1 MVNPHKKFTIDNIA
15 QELNEINPEISL
27 SNQKPFPNLFLL
39 SHYEFKKRFVKILP
53 NGDIEG
59 GYAKMITSLIDF
71 SFIRSLVADCYS
83 IKAPPC
89 YDPPSI
95 FLTDLF
101 RYVDGFQYMSQ
112 FLKVVRD
119 PERGLAYR
127 DYAGFIE
134 NVPCE
139 GTFSNFRAR
148 LGESLYI
155 DIFHILV
162 DIFHQL
168 KMITFNI
175 LAHDGTLYPTW
186 ARYKGCTYFCEQ
198 CEAIKVENIIEKV
211 KSRIL
216 HRLNKLD
223 ENNLGSEIRV
233 YAPCP
238 SEKFPEKDKKGKEIK
253 RPKVE
258 LFACKLAFS
267 DGDMPIGQRNTAI
280 LFGVNEELE
289 RQNLCIETLRSNVT
303 DVNSDDGS
311 ITIKCSK
318 LPKDMDARI
327 GVRNDPKNPDK
338 KEKIFGYNLVLS
350 TSVELQLKLELP
362 VAATNIAGNAE
373 EGSQIIVNN
382 EQLHHHHKADV
393 KIDIADAKYDIIKNY
408 QYIREKGSIP
418 IIDYNRRNE
427 NLSKTAI
434 LNRGYDINGWP
445 FAPCG
450 LLTRPNGFDQ
460 AHQRLTFCCFKQCL
474 KLRKIAMENLQASY
488 NISQCPH
495 IHNRTG
501 FTKHMSI
508 KQYPRLINEIPRGTK
523 RYNTI
528 KKLRSAAERANSTIK
543 EDIKILEKPRVLK
556 RFRANILGQM
566 AGIALLLKRAFSF
579 IVKITNQFAKSI
591 KRRPPPIPKSI
602 QNIIQLE

>member
-1 MVNPHKKFTIDNIA
+1 
-15 QELNEINPEISL
+15 
-27 SNQKPFPNLFLL
+27 
-39 SHYEFKKRFVKILP
+39 
-53 NGDIEG
+53 
-59 GYAKMITSLIDF
+59 
-71 SFIRSLVADCYS
+71 
-83 IKAPPC
+83 
-89 YDPPSI
+89 
-95 FLTDLF
+95 
-101 RYVDGFQYMSQ
+101 
-112 FLKVVRD
+112 
-119 PERGLAYR
+119 
-127 DYAGFIE
+127 
-134 NVPCE
+134 
-139 GTFSNFRAR
+139 
-148 LGESLYI
+148 
-155 DIFHILV
+155 
-162 DIFHQL
+162 
-168 KMITFNI
+168 MITFNI

-223 ENNLGSEIRV
+223 ENNLGSELRV

-267 DGDMPIGQRNTAI
+267 DGDMPIGQRNTGI

-460 AHQRLTFCCFKQCL
+460 THRRVSCEQQVFHQWT
-474 KLRKIAMENLQASY
+474 
-488 NISQCPH
+488 
-495 IHNRTG
+495 
-501 FTKHMSI
+501 
-508 KQYPRLINEIPRGTK
+508 
-523 RYNTI
+523 
-528 KKLRSAAERANSTIK
+528 SAA
-543 EDIKILEKPRVLK
+543 DIFQCMCVDYMIISLREVTNAFLCPPR
-556 RFRANILGQM
+556 
-566 AGIALLLKRAFSF
+566 
-579 IVKITNQFAKSI
+579 
-591 KRRPPPIPKSI
+591 
-602 QNIIQLE
+602 

>member
-1 MVNPHKKFTIDNIA
+1 MVNPFKKFTIDNVT
-15 QELNEINPEISL
+15 QKFNEINAEISL

-71 SFIRSLVADCYS
+71 SFIRSLVAECYS

-198 CEAIKVENIIEKV
+198 CKAIKVENIIEKV
-211 KSRIL
+211 KNRIL

-382 EQLHHHHKADV
+382 EQLHHHHEADV

-427 NLSKTAI
+427 NLSK
-434 LNRGYDINGWP
+434 NR
-445 FAPCG
+445 
-450 LLTRPNGFDQ
+450 
-460 AHQRLTFCCFKQCL
+460 H
-474 KLRKIAMENLQASY
+474 S
-488 NISQCPH
+488 
-495 IHNRTG
+495 
-501 FTKHMSI
+501 
-508 KQYPRLINEIPRGTK
+508 
-523 RYNTI
+523 
-528 KKLRSAAERANSTIK
+528 
-543 EDIKILEKPRVLK
+543 
-556 RFRANILGQM
+556 
-566 AGIALLLKRAFSF
+566 
-579 IVKITNQFAKSI
+579 
-591 KRRPPPIPKSI
+591 
-602 QNIIQLE
+602 

>member
-1 MVNPHKKFTIDNIA
+1 M
-15 QELNEINPEISL
+15 
-27 SNQKPFPNLFLL
+27 
-39 SHYEFKKRFVKILP
+39 
-53 NGDIEG
+53 
-59 GYAKMITSLIDF
+59 
-71 SFIRSLVADCYS
+71 
-83 IKAPPC
+83 
-89 YDPPSI
+89 
-95 FLTDLF
+95 
-101 RYVDGFQYMSQ
+101 DGFQYMSQ
-112 FLKVVRD
+112 FLKVIRD

-216 HRLNKLD
+216 HRLDKLD

-233 YAPCP
+233 YTPCP

-408 QYIREKGSIP
+408 QYIRGNLILQTARLYAGFQP
-418 IIDYNRRNE
+418 IDFHFN
-427 NLSKTAI
+427 
-434 LNRGYDINGWP
+434 P
-445 FAPCG
+445 
-450 LLTRPNGFDQ
+450 
-460 AHQRLTFCCFKQCL
+460 
-474 KLRKIAMENLQASY
+474 KI
-488 NISQCPH
+488 
-495 IHNRTG
+495 
-501 FTKHMSI
+501 
-508 KQYPRLINEIPRGTK
+508 
-523 RYNTI
+523 
-528 KKLRSAAERANSTIK
+528 
-543 EDIKILEKPRVLK
+543 
-556 RFRANILGQM
+556 
-566 AGIALLLKRAFSF
+566 
-579 IVKITNQFAKSI
+579 
-591 KRRPPPIPKSI
+591 
-602 QNIIQLE
+602 